1 MSSTDFS
8 SHPYPGLRP
17 FRQEETDIFFGREEH
32 TDQLLERLANHRFL
46 AVTGLSGSGKSS
58 LVRAGLI
65 PALNRGFVAKAGH
78 LWRVA
83 QMRPGRTPFARL
95 AGGLLEIGALA
106 PERDGIAGGGAF
118 VEETLRRGPMGL
130 VEVLRQTPLPA
141 GTNLLLVVDQFEEI
155 FRFRTEDEARGVV
168 APEEFQ
174 RERQRRIDE
183 AEALAQLLLASK
195 DQTEFPVFVLLTMR
209 TDFLGYCA
217 MFRGLLEV
225 INESQYIPPPLS
237 RDQLIEAI
245 SAPAQVLK
253 GRVEETLCHHLL
265 NDAGSS
271 QDQLPLLQHALMR
284 MWNLAVKEGQNPIVL
299 TAEHYTAVGSIRQ
312 SADGESALSRHG
324 REVLDQL
331 GSEKQRH
338 IAEMLFRA
346 LSGGAAERR
355 DTRRFVS
362 VQEVAEIGQ
371 VKPEDVM
378 EVADVFCAPGCNF
391 ITAIAGESSSGDLRP
406 ETELDISHES
416 LIRHWD
422 TLKHWVDRE
431 ARAGIEYCRLIGEE
445 ERYRSGQRAELT
457 PLELQNALAWQH
469 DYSPNAAWARRYGG
483 DYQKIEA
490 FLAKSRQAATRQRI
504 KNLLVPLSV
513 IALIALFIV
522 VGLAVWALNQREVA
536 RTNLQIALLYK
547 ALFEWRS
554 NKPLSMVSYL
564 PVVSKVNGG
573 QLPTNQELGGVSPPK
588 IRWHHLVKFDGPLQT
603 VALSGD
609 QRWLATATKDGEIEI
624 IDPMTSG
631 PFSTIQIRELIN
643 GRQGAAKTEGFIPVH
658 LAFHPEGKWL
668 AVGVECGLSLW
679 RYDEG
684 TWTKM
689 KPNENQLAAQSIG
702 DQGVSALVA
711 SAKGD
716 IIAAVVRDVSNNS
729 GVGSGESPV
738 QLKLYKEN
746 GNPVCLA
753 KAENVSESVGLAFS
767 PDGSR
772 IAVATEFGLLV
783 FDTKDGKLLAFYPK
797 PVGSVA
803 FYPDG
808 VHLAVGETRGK
819 VSLWSL
825 NAAPST
831 SDGAKEQ
838 PPLPLSKN
846 FVPESL
852 PFSLRPI
859 KNQEAEKPAD
869 PQPAEA
875 HQTKA
880 PGGSDVM
887 TQLAFS
893 PDGACLAWTAGDS
906 YLNFGFLNP
915 RSQPDPALSAF
926 LFLKA
931 HPDPVKGFALASSG
945 RFAVTVSSEGIAR
958 FWEITSEE
966 ELRSAGESLIPPGDL
981 CVCAGKVVTVIGG
994 DQGQLRVWRDGN
1006 GVALPI
1012 DDDRWNSFS
1021 ALRAYTPNGN
1031 RIVLGFTP
1039 ELRLFDL
1046 EDLQKSFPKIN
1057 IQQGYSYVDV
1067 DKDGKIL
1074 AVPHE
1079 GILELWD
1086 AEGKEREPLTTIEK
1100 IAVEGLTFA
1109 NNHQWVA
1116 VGDRTT
1122 GKGKIWDYADPRNP
1136 KDIYE
1141 LPSHEPGMIHST
1153 FSADD
1158 THLGWVSAK
1167 GTVYVWEIQGS
1178 QAPFD
1183 LPIDRNRGTIKALRF
1198 SPFGKHLALETTTGE
1213 VGLWDFETGATTFKQ
1228 NRTNSAGGLAFMAD
1242 ADGTLLVGCA
1252 DRTVQKYKIEGDLLR
1267 ESGVIQ
1273 GKDWRPSN
1281 AADAAKLS
1289 GLRLDELSLEP
1300 TFISASEDFGK
1311 APSSLKDEL
1320 DLTGFWRTASCLQD
1334 SMNKSDFAEDEQ
1346 SISYSIALDS
1356 WLEAH
1361 KKAPRSILKTGKL
1374 LQAKVKSKIASQHT
1388 EHGLDALHRGDD
1400 AQAQKE
1406 FEIANSISENPEAS
1420 AFLDFLY
1427 FQKGDED
1434 PAKLN
1439 KHRLLPEGMLKR
1451 LQGDATGR
1459 KAEEVRYKFLSWLD
1473 PSEPE
1478 NFVYLGLTH
1487 LCLGQPDK
1495 SVTDLQH
1502 ALELFKMRFQAP
1514 VAEARLFLARAYRAK
1529 GDAKSAEDQL
1539 QRCSQIEPPEGKA
1552 PSRLLRSRA
1561 LAKALLGDAS
1571 GAEDDCRLA
1580 LDAENVS
1587 SERRLDYEYFACVY
1601 ALQAEREPAGS
1612 EAMANDL
1619 KSAADQLKQAKIDLQ
1634 TFLQDFDDLKFS
1646 ETLSHSPEF
1655 QRSSQLS
1662 PSESTGTKGSSN

>member
-1 MSSTDFS
+1 
-8 SHPYPGLRP
+8 
-17 FRQEETDIFFGREEH
+17 
-32 TDQLLERLANHRFL
+32 
-46 AVTGLSGSGKSS
+46 
-58 LVRAGLI
+58 
-65 PALNRGFVAKAGH
+65 
-78 LWRVA
+78 
-83 QMRPGRTPFARL
+83 
-95 AGGLLEIGALA
+95 
-106 PERDGIAGGGAF
+106 
-118 VEETLRRGPMGL
+118 MGL

-155 FRFRTEDEARGVV
+155 FRFRTEDEARGAV

-183 AEALAQLLLASK
+183 AEALVQLLLASK
-195 DQTEFPVFVLLTMR
+195 DQAEFPVFVLLTMR

-457 PLELQNALAWQH
+457 ALELQNALAWQH

-490 FLAKSRQAATRQRI
+490 FLAKSRQAATRERI

-513 IALIALFIV
+513 IALIALFIL
-522 VGLAVWALNQREVA
+522 VGLTWWALKQTEVA

-547 ALFEWRS
+547 ALFEWHA
-554 NKPLSMVSYL
+554 NKPLSMIPYF
-564 PVVSKVNGG
+564 PVISKVNGG
-573 QLPTNQELGGVSPPK
+573 QLPTNQDLGGVSPPK

-624 IDPMTSG
+624 IDPMTPG
-631 PFSTIQIRELIN
+631 PFSTIQIPEPIS
-643 GRQGAAKTEGFIPVH
+643 GRQGAAKTEDINPVH

-668 AVGVECGLSLW
+668 AVGVKSGLSLW
-679 RYDEG
+679 RYNEG

-689 KPNENQLAAQSIG
+689 KPNENQLAAQSTG

-729 GVGSGESPV
+729 GVGSGESAV
-738 QLKLYKEN
+738 QLKLYREN
-746 GNPVCLA
+746 GGPICLA

-767 PDGSR
+767 PDGNR
-772 IAVATEFGLLV
+772 IAVATEFGLFV
-783 FDTKDGKLLAFYPK
+783 FDTKDGKLLAFDAK
-797 PVGSVA
+797 PVGRVA
-803 FYPDG
+803 FNPDG
-808 VHLAVGETRGK
+808 VRLALALGETRGK

-825 NAAPST
+825 IPAPGTFNGAKQQAPSAL
-831 SDGAKEQ
+831 G
-838 PPLPLSKN
+838 KN
-846 FVPESL
+846 FVHDGSL
-852 PFSLRPI
+852 PFSLVLL
-859 KNQEAEKPAD
+859 NQEPEKPAD

-880 PGGSDVM
+880 FGGSDIV

-906 YLNFGFLNP
+906 YLNFWSLNP
-915 RSQPDPALSAF
+915 RSQPDRTLPAVLS
-926 LFLKA
+926 LKA
-931 HPDPVKGFALASSG
+931 HPDPVKGFAFASSG
-945 RFAVTVSSEGIAR
+945 RFAVTVSSEGNAR
-958 FWEITSEE
+958 FWEIASEE
-966 ELRSAGESLIPPGDL
+966 ELQSAEESLIPSGDL
-981 CVCAGKVVTVIGG
+981 YVCAGKVVTVIGG
-994 DQGQLRVWRDGN
+994 GDHRELRVWRDGN
-1006 GVALPI
+1006 GVKLPI
-1012 DDDRWNSFS
+1012 APDDKKWNSFL
-1021 ALRAYTPNGN
+1021 AMRAYTPNGN
-1031 RIVLGFTP
+1031 RIVLSSPP
-1039 ELRLFDL
+1039 ELQLFDL
-1046 EDLQKSFPKIN
+1046 EDLQKNFPKIK

-1067 DKDGKIL
+1067 DRDGKIL

-1086 AEGKEREPLTTIEK
+1086 AEGKEPGPLATEK

-1122 GKGKIWDYADPRNP
+1122 GQGKIWNYADPHNP
-1136 KDIYE
+1136 KVIYE

-1183 LPIDRNRGTIKALRF
+1183 LPKDRYMGTIEALQF

-1213 VGLWDFETGATTFKQ
+1213 VGLWNFETGAATFIQ
-1228 NRTNSAGGLAFMAD
+1228 NRTKRAGGLAFM

-1252 DRTVQKYKIEGDLLR
+1252 DRTVQKWKIEGDHLL

-1281 AADAAKLS
+1281 TADAAKWS
-1289 GLRLDELSLEP
+1289 GLRLDGLSLEP
-1300 TFISASEDFGK
+1300 TFINASEDLGK
-1311 APSSLKDEL
+1311 DPSSLKDEL
-1320 DLTGFWRTASCLQD
+1320 DLAGFWRTASNLQT
-1334 SMNKSDFAEDEQ
+1334 SMNNSDEDEQ
-1346 SISYSIALDS
+1346 TISYSNALDS

-1361 KKAPRSILKTGKL
+1361 RKAPPSILDAKKR
-1374 LQAKVKSKIASQHT
+1374 LQETVKEKFASRHT

-1400 AQAQKE
+1400 EQAQKE
-1406 FEIANSISENPEAS
+1406 FEKANSIRKNPEVS
-1420 AFLDFLY
+1420 AFLGFLY
-1427 FQKGDED
+1427 QRNGNED
-1434 PAKLN
+1434 LAKQVLN
-1439 KHRLLPEGMLKR
+1439 EIPSGFNPSSVLKR
-1451 LQGDATGR
+1451 FVGNATGL
-1459 KAEEVRYKFLSWLD
+1459 KEEEVHYTFYSWFYPL
-1473 PSEPE
+1473 EPE
-1478 NFVYLGLTH
+1478 YFVQLGRTH
-1487 LCLGQPDK
+1487 VLLGQPDK

-1539 QRCSQIEPPEGKA
+1539 
-1552 PSRLLRSRA
+1552 
-1561 LAKALLGDAS
+1561 
-1571 GAEDDCRLA
+1571 
-1580 LDAENVS
+1580 
-1587 SERRLDYEYFACVY
+1587 
-1601 ALQAEREPAGS
+1601 
-1612 EAMANDL
+1612 
-1619 KSAADQLKQAKIDLQ
+1619 
-1634 TFLQDFDDLKFS
+1634 
-1646 ETLSHSPEF
+1646 
-1655 QRSSQLS
+1655 
-1662 PSESTGTKGSSN
+1662 